1 MDLPLENRR
10 PQPALFRS
18 QNICVVTETYPP
30 EINGVALTLAHLVNG
45 LLARGHSV
53 SIVRPKQRQSDGSAH
68 ECDCAGAL
76 VRGFPLPGYQG
87 LQFGV
92 PAGGLLRR
100 SWRHHPP
107 DAVYVATEGPLG
119 WSAIRAARGLGI
131 PIVSGFHT
139 NYHNYCKHYRVGWLY
154 HLALRYLRWF
164 HNQTECTLVSNAD
177 LRDRLLSVG
186 FSNVAILERG
196 VDSQLFSP
204 QRRCTELRR
213 DWGVADDDLVVLYV
227 GRVAPEKN
235 LALAIE
241 AYRAMKR
248 VHARIKFVIVGDGPL
263 RITLQRE
270 HSELIFAGT
279 HTGEDLARHY
289 ASADVFLFASETET
303 FGNVTLEAMASGLAV
318 IAYSYAGAKVH
329 IVDGETGILVRYG
342 DEKAFVDSACRLIR
356 ESRTLS
362 KIRLQAQQYVSA
374 LNWPRVVERFE
385 ALLMSAG
392 QRNLIAAHSS
402 LGRSGLPT

>member
-1 MDLPLENRR
+1 MDLPLENR
-10 PQPALFRS
+10 PQPALSRP

-53 SIVRPKQRQSDGSAH
+53 SIVRPKQRQSDGPAH
-68 ECDCAGAL
+68 DCYSAGAL

-92 PAGGLLRR
+92 PAGKLLRR
-100 SWRHHPP
+100 SWRRHPP

-119 WSAIRAARGLGI
+119 WSAIRAARCLGI

-164 HNQTECTLVSNAD
+164 HNQTECTLVSNED
-177 LRDRLLSVG
+177 LRDWLLSVG

-248 VHARIKFVIVGDGPL
+248 VHGSIKFVIVGDGPL

-329 IVDGETGILVRYG
+329 ITDGETGILVRYG

-356 ESRTLS
+356 ESRTLR
-362 KIRLQAQQYVSA
+362 KIRLQAHQYVSA

-402 LGRSGLPT
+402 LRRSGLPT